1 MVDGVLLLLLGTAA
15 SILILAGWVE
25 QIYKGYKTKKLKD
38 VSKFLMIFI
47 SAGAVLWLI
56 YGLIV
61 EDIFIT
67 GTNITAIILM
77 TTVLFMKRK
86 YDRQYKARQLNQES

>member
-1 MVDGVLLLLLGTAA
+1 MVDGVLLLLLGTAT

>member
-1 MVDGVLLLLLGTAA
+1 MIDGVGLLLLGTAA

-47 SAGAVLWLI
+47 SAGAVLWLV

-86 YDRQYKARQLNQES
+86 YDRQYKERQLKNSK